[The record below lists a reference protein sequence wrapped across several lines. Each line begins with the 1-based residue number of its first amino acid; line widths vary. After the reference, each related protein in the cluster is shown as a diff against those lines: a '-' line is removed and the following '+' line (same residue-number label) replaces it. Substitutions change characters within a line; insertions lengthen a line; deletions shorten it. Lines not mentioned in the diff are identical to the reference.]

1 MSQYYYLLATLPS
14 LSPTVEHFPST
25 EAFLQLCRQWLT
37 RTDLS
42 LIEKT
47 TLIPTEATPNK
58 LGNGL
63 LRAWYNFEYGLRN
76 EMARQRAQKLK
87 KDATP
92 YLRSNLHGHEYQ
104 VDQHIAESVHTALQ
118 ASNPATAEQLIDTLR
133 WRFLEDLTF
142 GHHFDIEAVQL
153 YYLKL
158 QVLQRAAL
166 FNRKVGEENYHQLYE
181 AVVAKA
187 KAAS

>member
-1 MSQYYYLLATLPS
+1 LSQHYYLLATLPS
-14 LSPTVEHFPST
+14 LSPAVEHFPST
-25 EAFLQLCRQWLT
+25 EAFLALCRQWLT
-37 RTDLS
+37 RGDLS
-42 LIEKT
+42 LVENT
-47 TLIPTEATPNK
+47 TLIPVEATPNK

-76 EMARQRAQKLK
+76 EMARQRAQKLN

-92 YLRSNLHGHEYQ
+92 YLRNTVHGQEYQ
-104 VDQHIAESVHTALQ
+104 VDQHMAESVRTALQ
-118 ASNPATAEQLIDTLR
+118 ASNPATAERIIDALR
-133 WRFLEDLTF
+133 WRSLEDLSF
-142 GHHFDIEAVQL
+142 GHHFDIQAVQL

-158 QVLQRAAL
+158 QILERASL
-166 FNRKVGEENYHQLYE
+166 FSRKVGEENYHQLYE